1 VIEEGQ
7 TESGAERADHRVE
20 RLARELASTI
30 NAGSVEHRERL
41 REMAVRLLRD
51 EVILGE
57 AELEAGRPSGSPF
70 NPFGIAI
77 PLSLMGGV
85 MLILFPPVGLMLFAT
100 ATVMMFWGLAVV
112 LFTRR

>member
-20 RLARELASTI
+20 GLARELASTI
-30 NAGSVEHRERL
+30 NTGSVEHRERL

-57 AELEAGRPSGSPF
+57 HEVEAEASGSPF

-85 MLILFPPVGLMLFAT
+85 MLILFPPVGLMLFAS
-100 ATVMMFWGLAVV
+100 ATVMMFWGLAVI